1 LVPARRAVQPSGRV
15 RDVSASAT
23 LLTSSELAESQRLVV
38 LLSYPLLRDEG
49 ISKETRM
56 TEEPSDQLSWKI
68 PWKDVISSAVPLLS
82 ILGLALY
89 ALSSYA

>member
-1 LVPARRAVQPSGRV
+1 
-15 RDVSASAT
+15 
-23 LLTSSELAESQRLVV
+23 
-38 LLSYPLLRDEG
+38 
-49 ISKETRM
+49 M

-89 ALSSYA
+89 ALSSYAYGHFYSSLGTTPADVGLTYVGMLAVNSTRSLGQIRGLSGHAAGVDCAAW